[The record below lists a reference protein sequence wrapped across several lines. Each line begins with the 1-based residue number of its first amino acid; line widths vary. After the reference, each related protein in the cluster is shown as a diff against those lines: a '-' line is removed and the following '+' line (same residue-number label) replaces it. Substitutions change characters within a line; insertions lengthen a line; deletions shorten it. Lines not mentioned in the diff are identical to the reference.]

1 MQLDNGLMV
10 KNLERMNDDFYTFQ
24 KYLKHYAN
32 SVSDT
37 VIIAVL
43 EARIADMFVHQ
54 REVINQKR

>member
-1 MQLDNGLMV
+1 MI

-24 KYLKHYAN
+24 KHLKHYAN

-37 VIIAVL
+37 VIIAIL

-54 REVINQKR
+54 REIINQKR

>member
-1 MQLDNGLMV
+1 MV